1 VTDWGP
7 FSLNEKNAVITG
19 GAMGIGRGIAVRFL
33 EAGANVL
40 IADIDGAAAEQ
51 TAAELAVASTGRCV
65 ALQIDV
71 ALDSA
76 GEDLT
81 KHMASE
87 FGSVDILVNNAGIY
101 PVQPMLEMP
110 IATFERVQSLNVRAV
125 AYCSQGAAH
134 QMIAEGSGGSIIN
147 LASIDGIHPTFVGLG
162 AYNAS
167 KGAVIMLT
175 KALALELGPHG
186 IRVNAIAPGG
196 IKTPGTDM
204 LRKDMRSGERNLAA
218 ATFSKRIPLG
228 RQGAPD
234 DIATVAVFLAS
245 DAAQYVT
252 GDTIV
257 ADGGFLLS

>member
-1 VTDWGP
+1 MTDWGP

-40 IADIDGAAAEQ
+40 IADIDGEAAEQAAAELM
-51 TAAELAVASTGRCV
+51 TTSTGRCL
-65 ALQIDV
+65 ALQIDMTS
-71 ALDSA
+71 DTA
-76 GEDLT
+76 GKDLAQYT
-81 KHMASE
+81 VSKL
-87 FGSVDILVNNAGIY
+87 GSVDILVNNAGIY

-110 IATFERVQSLNVRAV
+110 VATFERVQRLNVQAV
-125 AYCSQGAAH
+125 AYCSQGVAQ
-134 QMIAEGSGGSIIN
+134 QMIAAGSGGSIIN

-175 KALALELGPHG
+175 KALALELGPHA

-196 IKTPGTDM
+196 IKTPGTEM
-204 LRKDMRSGERNLAA
+204 LRKDMSSRERNLAA

-228 RQGAPD
+228 RQGEPD

-245 DAAQYVT
+245 DAAKYVT